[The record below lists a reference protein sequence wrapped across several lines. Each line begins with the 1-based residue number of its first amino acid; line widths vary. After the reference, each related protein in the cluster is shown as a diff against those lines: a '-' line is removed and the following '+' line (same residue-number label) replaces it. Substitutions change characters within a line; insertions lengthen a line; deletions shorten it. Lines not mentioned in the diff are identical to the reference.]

1 MKATIFQYLSLLK
14 RHYWILVVCTLFGF
28 TIGLVIAK
36 TFQRP
41 TYTAYS
47 AISVTNKYKQKLN
60 AAEKKQRDI
69 EAVKTSAV
77 IVKQPMVLQNLAVA
91 LNTTYNIQLSATSL
105 RDELHMSPA
114 NNDRVIII
122 NYTSTNQGLARAV
135 SDESALMSARNLKMI
150 SPQAEIEILPGG
162 NFNYDV
168 FNTGYDT
175 GIVLGSAVGFFIGM
189 IILMNM
195 DFLRQGG
202 KADGKSY
209 EKKVR

>member
-77 IVKQPMVLQNLAVA
+77 IVKQPMVLQLALLLAIVKTQA
-91 LNTTYNIQLSATSL
+91 KPTLQKCITQTATSSQVTWL
-105 RDELHMSPA
+105 SLS
-114 NNDRVIII
+114 V
-122 NYTSTNQGLARAV
+122 TT
-135 SDESALMSARNLKMI
+135 K
-150 SPQAEIEILPGG
+150 
-162 NFNYDV
+162 
-168 FNTGYDT
+168 
-175 GIVLGSAVGFFIGM
+175 
-189 IILMNM
+189 
-195 DFLRQGG
+195 
-202 KADGKSY
+202 
-209 EKKVR
+209 